1 MSDPALSEPTV
12 TAPGVL
18 RRRLL
23 LPLLAVLKQGATPK
37 RLALS
42 VAVGVA
48 VGLFP
53 IFGTT
58 TVMCVG
64 VCLLLRLNQPASQLA
79 NHAMYPVQL
88 PLILVFIRLGERLVG
103 APPMPFNPTRLITEL
118 RAEPVL
124 FLRRFGLTA
133 LHGILGWAVVAPLVV
148 AAIYLVLYP
157 VLRAMAERRARAVAT
172 ATP

>member
-1 MSDPALSEPTV
+1 
-12 TAPGVL
+12 
-18 RRRLL
+18 
-23 LPLLAVLKQGATPK
+23 VLKQGATPQ

-42 VAVGVA
+42 VAVGVG

-79 NHAMYPVQL
+79 NHAMYPVQI
-88 PLILVFIRLGERLVG
+88 PLILVFVRLGERLTG
-103 APPMPFNPTRLITEL
+103 APPVPFNPARLLVEL
-118 RAEPVL
+118 RAEPAL
-124 FLRRFGLTA
+124 FMKRFGITA

-157 VLRAMAERRARAVAT
+157 ILKAMAERRARAVAT
-172 ATP
+172 AAP